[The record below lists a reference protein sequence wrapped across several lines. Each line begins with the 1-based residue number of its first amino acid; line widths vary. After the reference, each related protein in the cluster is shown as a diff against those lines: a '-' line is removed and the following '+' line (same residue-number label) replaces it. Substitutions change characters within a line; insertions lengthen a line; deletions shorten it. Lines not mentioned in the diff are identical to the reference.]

1 MAKAIVMAA
10 NDNVATALEN
20 IGKGRR
26 TDLIVKGREEFLP
39 PVTARENIPYGNK
52 LALADLAPGDPMIK
66 YGAVCGTVTRHIF
79 LGQFVH
85 VHNVRSE
92 RIVIPEEII
101 RDILKQMRYY
111 REHIFLNNPNTTLS
125 WKPCARWVYRE
136 GMSNKI

>member
-26 TDLIVKGREEFLP
+26 TDLVVKGGGTLP

-66 YGAVCGTVTRHIF
+66 YGAVCGKVTRNIS

-92 RIVIPEEII
+92 RIDIPEEIV
-101 RDILKQMRYY
+101 RDILKQMRHVP
-111 REHIFLNNPNTTLS
+111 E
-125 WKPCARWVYRE
+125 E
-136 GMSNKI
+136 E